1 MFSQL
6 FKKFTNEFTEVPLF
20 YTMLVA
26 DKNEGEEAKASYVT
40 KVHPTLQADDY
51 VSAQL
56 KGLTEQVHAFSQSL
70 IHNEKDTLLFSVT
83 FNLKSFKENGEKGSC
98 NLKLHPG
105 MKGDESII
113 NELNGLVDYIRQNF
127 DMEDLSK

>member
-1 MFSQL
+1 MLSQL

-20 YTMLVA
+20 YGMLVA
-26 DKNEGEEAKASYVT
+26 DKKEGEEAKITFAT
-40 KVHPTLQADDY
+40 KVHPTLQADNY
-51 VSAQL
+51 VSERL
-56 KGLTEQVHAFSQSL
+56 KGLTEQVHVYSQSL
-70 IHNEKDTLLFSVT
+70 IHNEMDTLLFSVT
-83 FNLKSFKENGEKGSC
+83 FNLESFKANGEKGSC

-113 NELNGLVDYIRQNF
+113 NQLNGLVDYIRKNY